1 MEEGGV
7 RVLVGWPNG
16 PCCLG
21 SPHTTHPLS
30 HLVAAVLGVHPS
42 RAQQGV
48 KVGDSVCKCA
58 FMSVCMY
65 DSEGEQIGVLVTK
78 TFPRGGPAVET
89 ETLFIG

>member
-1 MEEGGV
+1 MERGGV
-7 RVLVGWPNG
+7 RVSVGWPDG

-48 KVGDSVCKCA
+48 KVGDGVCKCV

-65 DSEGEQIGVLVTK
+65 DSEGEQIGVLVTQ
-78 TFPRGGPAVET
+78 TFPRGRAAVEA